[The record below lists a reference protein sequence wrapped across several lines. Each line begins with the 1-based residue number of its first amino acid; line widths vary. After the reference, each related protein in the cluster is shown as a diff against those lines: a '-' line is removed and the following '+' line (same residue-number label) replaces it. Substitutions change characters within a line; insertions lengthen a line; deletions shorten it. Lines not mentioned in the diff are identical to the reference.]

1 MKDKNRKGFFG
12 LFQHAKRNVENL
24 EENEAPQSEPDDS
37 SQSEESEVNDN
48 NTTPTSN
55 LPHDSEQADEP
66 DEKEISSLVAI
77 WEPSDDP
84 QILRVNEELLEIERR
99 QFAMKMKT
107 LSNIY
112 KKNAEAV
119 VKTTEESKDDTTIE
133 TTDKPEPKAA
143 QPQLFISRDCMA
155 AWIYVIPP
163 MNGGSDISEENLRSA
178 LAQDRIK
185 TGILEETV
193 KSIVKDH
200 IYDQVLLIAK
210 GVLAKN
216 GIDGTIKDHFE
227 RVVQL
232 EFEEDENGSVDY
244 KTLNN
249 IQSVKEGEVICE
261 ITPAIPGE
269 DGMTVEGQKYPCTIK
284 GIPIPVPS
292 GRNTQPT
299 EDGTLLISQKT
310 GHVTFNNGK
319 FQVDPL
325 LKINGNIDNST
336 GNLDYDGDIF
346 ISGDVRNGFIV
357 KATGGIDIRGSVEGA
372 QLTAQGPI
380 TIASGMSGNGRGSLT
395 SDSYIKCRYLE
406 HCTVKAGGNVYA
418 ESIINSKVQSG
429 DEIMVTSGIG
439 VIIGGSLLAASNI
452 NANVIGS
459 KVRRLI
465 TELTIANVPK
475 NVEESTRLTRELEQL
490 HHNLSEITKNITY
503 LEAAQRPDKQ
513 HLLESLIQ
521 AADCLNIREQEINN
535 RLNVIA
541 PDDAEQI
548 GLIKC
553 RQLLPVVRVRIGSS
567 SLLIQEECS
576 SSVIYKNSEGE
587 ITIGTN

>member
-37 SQSEESEVNDN
+37 LQSEESEVNNN
-48 NTTPTSN
+48 NTTPASI
-55 LPHDSEQADEP
+55 LPHDSEQTDEP
-66 DEKEISSLVAI
+66 DEKESSSPVAI

-84 QILRVNEELLEIERR
+84 LILRVNEELLEIERR

-143 QPQLFISRDCMA
+143 QPQLFISRNCMA

-163 MNGGSDISEENLRSA
+163 MNGGSDISEEDLRSA

-200 IYDQVLLIAK
+200 IYNQVLLIAK

-269 DGMTVEGQKYPCTIK
+269 DGMTVEGQKYPCTVK
-284 GIPIPVPS
+284 GISIPVPS
-292 GRNTQPT
+292 GRNTQAT
-299 EDGTLLISQKT
+299 EDGALLISQKT

-357 KATGGIDIRGSVEGA
+357 KATGSIDIRGSVEGA
-372 QLTAQGPI
+372 QITAQGPI

-395 SDSYIKCRYLE
+395 SDSYIKSRYLE

-439 VIIGGSLLAASNI
+439 VIIGGSLLASSNI

-465 TELTIANVPK
+465 TELTIATVPK

-490 HHNLSEITKNITY
+490 RHNLSEITKNITY
-503 LEAAQRPDKQ
+503 LESAQRPDKQ
-513 HLLESLIQ
+513 HLLESLKQ

-535 RLNVIA
+535 RLNEIA

-553 RQLLPVVRVRIGSS
+553 RLLLPVVRVRIGSS
-567 SLLIQEECS
+567 SLLVQEECS
-576 SSVIYKNSEGE
+576 SSVLYKNNEGE
-587 ITIGTN
+587 IIIGTN

>member
-24 EENEAPQSEPDDS
+24 EENEAPQSEPDDL

-55 LPHDSEQADEP
+55 FPHDSEQADEP
-66 DEKEISSLVAI
+66 DEKEISPLVAI

-84 QILRVNEELLEIERR
+84 LILRVNEELLEIERR

-269 DGMTVEGQKYPCTIK
+269 DGMTVEGQKYPCTVK
-284 GIPIPVPS
+284 GISIPIPS
-292 GRNTQPT
+292 GRNTKPT

-372 QLTAQGPI
+372 QITAQGPI

-418 ESIINSKVQSG
+418 ESVINSKVQSG

-452 NANVIGS
+452 NANIIGS

-513 HLLESLIQ
+513 HLLESLKQ

>member
-1 MKDKNRKGFFG
+1 MKDNNKKGFFG
-12 LFQHAKRNVENL
+12 LFHHAKRNVENL
-24 EENEAPQSEPDDS
+24 EENEAPHSEPDDS
-37 SQSEESEVNDN
+37 SQSEGSEVIDH

-55 LPHDSEQADEP
+55 FPLDSEQADEP
-66 DEKEISSLVAI
+66 DEKEISSLASI

-84 QILRVNEELLEIERR
+84 LILRVNEELLEIERR

-119 VKTTEESKDDTTIE
+119 VKTTEETTDDTTKE

-143 QPQLFISRDCMA
+143 QPQLFISKDCMA

-178 LAQDRIK
+178 LAHDRIK
-185 TGILEETV
+185 AGILEETV
-193 KSIVKDH
+193 KSIAKDH

-210 GVLAKN
+210 GVLARN

-269 DGMTVEGQKYPCTIK
+269 DGMTVEGQKYPCTVK
-284 GIPIPVPS
+284 GISVSVPS
-292 GRNTQPT
+292 GRNTQLT
-299 EDGTLLISQKT
+299 DDGTLLISQKT
-310 GHVTFNNGK
+310 GHVTFSNGK

-346 ISGDVRNGFIV
+346 ISGDVRNGFTV

-372 QLTAQGPI
+372 QITAQGPI
-380 TIASGMSGNGRGSLT
+380 TIASGMSGNGRGTLT

-465 TELTIANVPK
+465 TELIIANVPK
-475 NVEESTRLTRELEQL
+475 NVEESTRLTRELDQL

-503 LEAAQRPDKQ
+503 LESAQRPDKQ
-513 HLLESLIQ
+513 HLLESLKQ

-535 RLNVIA
+535 RLNEIA

-567 SLLIQEECS
+567 SLLIQDECS

>member
-12 LFQHAKRNVENL
+12 LFHHAKRNVENL

-269 DGMTVEGQKYPCTIK
+269 DGMTVEGQKYPCTVK
-284 GIPIPVPS
+284 GISIPIPS
-292 GRNTQPT
+292 GRNTKPT

-372 QLTAQGPI
+372 QITAQGPI

-452 NANVIGS
+452 NANIIGS

-513 HLLESLIQ
+513 HLLESLKQ